1 MSSTR
6 LWPMVSALVVFLGGT
21 AALEVVAS
29 NTQGR
34 VMTWEISGD
43 EVVVD
48 GEGQDDDEADEA
60 WQAGEAV
67 NEAHAEARLLARRGD
82 HEQALARFTAAM
94 TAAPESAALVAEYG
108 HWLRRA
114 GRRVEAEEALA
125 RALARDPSSGP
136 AHLDRALLARDRG
149 DERAALAEFAEAL
162 RLRPMHAATRV
173 AYARELLARKR
184 HDEAIELLRPVSEV
198 GSNDSRARALAA
210 LGRAYAVG
218 GRGAE
223 ARDAFEKAVERA
235 PAVASI
241 WARAALDLSQLNDES
256 SAAEGLRYAQ
266 QAVRLA
272 PDSAYIA
279 DVVGRA
285 YERAGLETEAYAA
298 YQHAQKL
305 DSGLRHPRQRLV
317 HMALEREDFV
327 AARRSAQGILA
338 LDPRRPE
345 SNFLVG
351 LVEFKAGRLAEAR
364 THFEEAIAASPAP
377 YAEAWYNLGLL
388 ERSAE
393 RPAEAIVAY
402 QKALAARPQYLA
414 AINNLGLVYSDQ
426 ERLDEAEAQ
435 FRRALEIKPTYTAAW
450 VNLARVHSA
459 RGRNDEALA
468 AYRRALEIDP
478 NERGARL
485 QVAVTLRKAGK
496 VDEAIAEY
504 RTLLEQHPRYVKAWF
519 NLGIALAAEERDD
532 EAVTAYEQALAH
544 DQAHFGARKNLGLL
558 LLRRDRVDAA
568 REHLMEVLEVRPAD
582 PEIRL
587 ALAEVARRSG
597 DSATCNTHVEA
608 VLRQQPD
615 DRSALELRE
624 KCATPD

>member
-1 MSSTR
+1 MSSAR

-29 NTQGR
+29 NAEGR

-43 EVVVD
+43 EVAVD
-48 GEGQDDDEADEA
+48 GEGQDADEADEA
-60 WQAGEAV
+60 WQAGEPV

-94 TAAPESAALVAEYG
+94 SAAPDSAALVAEYG

-125 RALARDPSSGP
+125 RALARDPASGP

-149 DERAALAEFAEAL
+149 DDRAALVAFAEAL
-162 RLRPMHAATRV
+162 RLRPLHAATRI
-173 AYARELLARKR
+173 AYARELLDLKR
-184 HDEAIELLRPVSEV
+184 YDEAIELLSPVTEA
-198 GSNDSRARALAA
+198 GSNDRRARALAA
-210 LGRAYAVG
+210 LGQAYALA

-223 ARDAFEKAVERA
+223 ARDAFERAVERA

-241 WARAALDLSQLNDES
+241 WARAALDLSQLGDES

-285 YERAGLETEAYAA
+285 YERAGLEPEAYAA
-298 YQHAQKL
+298 YQEAQKL
-305 DSGLRHPRQRLV
+305 DAGLRHPRQRLV
-317 HMALEREDFV
+317 HMALDREDFA
-327 AARRSAQGILA
+327 AARRSAEGLLA

-345 SNFLVG
+345 SNLLVG
-351 LVEFKAGRLAEAR
+351 LVEFKAGRLDEAR
-364 THFEEAIAASPAP
+364 AHFEAAIAASPTP
-377 YAEAWYNLGLL
+377 YAEALYNLGLL

-393 RPAEAIVAY
+393 RPAEAIAAY
-402 QKALAARPQYLA
+402 QRALAARPQYLA

-426 ERLDEAEAQ
+426 ERLEDAEVQ

-459 RGRNDEALA
+459 RGRNDEALD
-468 AYRRALEIDP
+468 AYRRALLIDP
-478 NERGARL
+478 NDRSARL
-485 QVAVTLRKAGK
+485 QVAVTLRKTGA

-504 RTLLEQHPRYVKAWF
+504 RTLLAQHPRYVKAWF
-519 NLGIALAAEERDD
+519 NLGIALAAERRDD
-532 EAVTAYEQALAH
+532 EAVIAYEQALAH
-544 DQAHFGARKNLGLL
+544 DLAHFGARKNLGLL
-558 LLRRDRVDAA
+558 LLRRDSVDAA
-568 REHLMEVLEVRPAD
+568 REHLMEALEVRPAD

-587 ALAEVARRSG
+587 ALAEIARRG
-597 DSATCNTHVEA
+597 GEATDCKTHIDA

-615 DRSALELRE
+615 DRGALALLA
-624 KCATPD
+624 KCETTD